1 MSASAIQAVAEHAG
15 GWTLLFAGGTDWAQ
29 MGRGIGKGKK
39 DPKSEEERERLYPN
53 LVEPTRL
60 KALAGI
66 RVMFVAAGSSAVHCM
81 AGDTSG
87 RLYAWGRNEKGQ
99 LGHGDLRNRNS
110 PTIVQGLGAK
120 FISGGA
126 AGKHHSLAFTKEG
139 EAWAWGL
146 NMQGQLGTG
155 SVKKGASK
163 ANEDIQTLPVK
174 SLIERCTAC
183 SAGADFSMWISTGKL
198 YSAGNPQYGQTGE
211 GTDHAYNTKDSSI
224 AMVNEPQPTPK
235 LIPALASKTVTR
247 VACGTNHS
255 IAVDDAGAC
264 YTWGNGG
271 YGRLGHKVQKDEF
284 APKKVETFM
293 GRLSVPPDAVIAAGT
308 NATFCSATVGGTQQS
323 LYCWGKMKT
332 SGDSQMYPVICQDM
346 QGWNVRSVACGPAH
360 FAIAADKSAITWGH
374 ATNGELGYGPKGKKS
389 SANAA
394 KCQALDDMHTH
405 QVAAGVGFTL
415 FLVDSEAPQVER
427 RPEFESEAP
436 EEACEEE
443 SDPGPSKAAAGKRK
457 AAPAE
462 PAAKKGKKK

>member
-1 MSASAIQAVAEHAG
+1 
-15 GWTLLFAGGTDWAQ
+15 
-29 MGRGIGKGKK
+29 
-39 DPKSEEERERLYPN
+39 
-53 LVEPTRL
+53 
-60 KALAGI
+60 
-66 RVMFVAAGSSAVHCM
+66 
-81 AGDTSG
+81 
-87 RLYAWGRNEKGQ
+87 
-99 LGHGDLRNRNS
+99 
-110 PTIVQGLGAK
+110 
-120 FISGGA
+120 
-126 AGKHHSLAFTKEG
+126 
-139 EAWAWGL
+139 
-146 NMQGQLGTG
+146 
-155 SVKKGASK
+155 
-163 ANEDIQTLPVK
+163 
-174 SLIERCTAC
+174 
-183 SAGADFSMWISTGKL
+183 WISTGKL

-308 NATFCSATVGGTQQS
+308 NATFCSGCELALPADPGLPLPACHACCSHCGRYSAVLVLLGQDEDVGRQPDVPSDLPRHARQALKHHRQQHPAGS
-323 LYCWGKMKT
+323 VAPAPAASVAAEAGR
-332 SGDSQMYPVICQDM
+332 QA
-346 QGWNVRSVACGPAH
+346 GWNVRSVACGPAH

-405 QVAAGVGFTL
+405 QLIGERLSDV
-415 FLVDSEAPQVER
+415 QVLYKHHGIR
-427 RPEFESEAP
+427 QA
-436 EEACEEE
+436 
-443 SDPGPSKAAAGKRK
+443 
-457 AAPAE
+457 
-462 PAAKKGKKK
+462 